1 MMKIS
6 IFPHLY
12 SVNADLSVKFYV
24 EELSL
29 FNIST
34 DYGMGTYLLFAN
46 DDPSMGLMI
55 VNGEAVSNSQRPAF
69 TIGVSEIEPLFQRLR
84 NFEFLTGAELLTKR
98 ALFDYPAGKSM
109 TLRDPGGNV
118 FIIEQPYAA

>member
-1 MMKIS
+1 MKIS

-12 SVNADLSVKFYV
+12 SVNTDLSVKFYV
-24 EELSL
+24 EEMSL

-34 DYGMGTYLLFAN
+34 DYGMGTYLLLAN

-55 VNGEAVSNSQRPAF
+55 INGEAVSNSQHPTF
-69 TIGVSEIEPLFQRLR
+69 TIAISEIEPLFRRLR

-98 ALFDYPAGKSM
+98 ALFDYPGGKSM